1 MLFGAGCAANF
12 LKLALFGLNRHGL
25 AVAWA
30 GAGGTVSDVCRC
42 DRAISAQSSTRTA
55 PGDAGYYKGPA
66 CQTDLFSDAA
76 PLFLILIVLGSIFAG
91 LATPTEAGA
100 MGGFGA
106 LVLAAINRRLQLRTL
121 TESLKSTI
129 ALSFGYD
136 LVWFGVMLGVNLQ
149 TSFLTPPF
157 GFSLFYLRGVSPPE
171 VKTTDIYRG
180 VVPFIAIQLVA
191 LLLLI
196 RFPQLV
202 TWVLA

>member
-1 MLFGAGCAANF
+1 MGSLLPG
-12 LKLALFGLNRHGL
+12 LALAGLYLTYAAAIALFRPKAAPALPLEMLDITKAQL
-25 AVAWA
+25 AKRIFLVML
-30 GAGGTVSDVCRC
+30 
-42 DRAISAQSSTRTA
+42 
-55 PGDAGYYKGPA
+55 P
-66 CQTDLFSDAA
+66 

-91 LATPTEAGA
+91 LATPTEACA

-157 GFSLFYLRGVSPPE
+157 GFSLFYLREVSPPE

-196 RFPQLV
+196 RFPQLA